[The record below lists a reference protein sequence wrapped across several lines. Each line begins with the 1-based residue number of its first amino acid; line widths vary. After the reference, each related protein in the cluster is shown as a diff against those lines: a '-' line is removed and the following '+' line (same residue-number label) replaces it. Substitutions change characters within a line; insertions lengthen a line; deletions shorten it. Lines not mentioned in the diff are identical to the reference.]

1 MTDLTLAIRIACD
14 AHASQRDKAGEP
26 YILHPLRVMQ
36 RFQDNTARIVAVLHD
51 VIEDSPCDIG
61 FLASQGFHQD
71 ILDAVDALTRRED
84 ESYEGFIM
92 RLSANDTAV
101 RVKIEDLKDNLD
113 TTRLKSLGARD
124 LERVQKYHRALEFLD
139 GLRS

>member
-14 AHASQRDKAGEP
+14 AHAGQTDKAGEP

-36 RFQDNTARIVAVLHD
+36 RFRDNTARIVAVLHD
-51 VIEDSPCDIG
+51 VIEDSPYDIG

-84 ESYEGFIM
+84 ETYEGFIT

-113 TTRLKSLGARD
+113 TTRLKSLGDRD

-139 GLRS
+139 GLQS